1 MLGIVSLFPCMI
13 CLQFLVV
20 LFLSP
25 SVSHDILHDGYVAAK
40 VAVSFHLQCH
50 ACHTL

>member
-20 LFLSP
+20 LFLSL
-25 SVSHDILHDGYVAAK
+25 SHDILHDGYGAAK